1 VIGERI
7 AASREAKGMTQVEF
21 ALALGIHPMTVSY
34 YERDAWPVPA
44 KRLAQIADVLDDP
57 SLLQTSEHPETLRA
71 ENGAS

>member
-7 AASREAKGMTQVEF
+7 AASREAKGLTQVEF

-57 SLLQTSEHPETLRA
+57 SLLQAYEGHETLRA
-71 ENGAS
+71 ENGAP